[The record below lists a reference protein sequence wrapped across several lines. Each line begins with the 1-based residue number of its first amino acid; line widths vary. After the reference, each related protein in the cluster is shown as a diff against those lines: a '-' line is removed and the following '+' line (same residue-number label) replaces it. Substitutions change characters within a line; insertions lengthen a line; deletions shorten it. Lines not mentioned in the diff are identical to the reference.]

1 MTTTT
6 ISTTKTMK
14 TARQT
19 TTEGGTSSP
28 KEAALREVLVSL
40 DAVVVAYS
48 GGVDSAYLALIAGRT
63 LGHRA
68 LAVTADS
75 PSYPD
80 RHRRLAIDIATKFG
94 LQHEIIRTDELDRA
108 DYRANPENRCYF
120 CKTELYTHLSAIAL
134 ARGAT
139 IVDGN
144 NADDRSDYRPG
155 RQAAREFGVRSPLDE
170 ADLTKDEIRELS
182 RIAGLPTWNEPAS
195 ACLSSRIPY
204 HHEVT
209 DEKLRMIE
217 RAERAIAAMGFRV
230 CRVRHYDNG
239 ARVEIGR
246 DELGRALEPQ
256 TSAAIERELTAIGYP
271 SVAIDPE
278 GYRRGR
284 LNEGL
289 RLRVF

>member
-1 MTTTT
+1 MTTT

-14 TARQT
+14 TARRT
-19 TTEGGTSSP
+19 TMEGSTSSS
-28 KEAALREVLVSL
+28 KEAALRGILTSL
-40 DAVVVAYS
+40 GSVVVAYS
-48 GGVDSAYLALIAGRT
+48 GGVDSAYLALTAART
-63 LGHRA
+63 LGTRA

-80 RHRRLAIDIATKFG
+80 RHRRLAIDVAREFG
-94 LQHEIIRTDELDRA
+94 FLHEIVRTRELDRA

-120 CKTELYTHLSAIAL
+120 CKTELYTHLTAIAN

-155 RQAAREFGVRSPLDE
+155 RHAAKAFGVRSPLDE
-170 ADLTKDEIRELS
+170 ADLTKDEIRDLS
-182 RIAGLPTWNEPAS
+182 HVAGLPTWDEPAS

-209 DEKLRMIE
+209 DDKLRTIE
-217 RAERAIAAMGFRV
+217 RAERALSALGFRV
-230 CRVRHYDNG
+230 CRVRHYDER

-246 DELGRALEPQ
+246 DELPSALQPEM
-256 TSAAIERELTAIGYP
+256 SLAIERALKAVGYA
-271 SVAIDPE
+271 SVEIDPE

>member
-1 MTTTT
+1 M
-6 ISTTKTMK
+6 
-14 TARQT
+14 
-19 TTEGGTSSP
+19 EGSTSSS
-28 KEAALREVLVSL
+28 KEAALRGILTSL
-40 DAVVVAYS
+40 GSVVVAYS
-48 GGVDSAYLALIAGRT
+48 GGVDSAYLALTAART
-63 LGHRA
+63 LGTRA

-80 RHRRLAIDIATKFG
+80 RHRRLAIDVAREFG
-94 LQHEIIRTDELDRA
+94 FLHEIVRTRELDRA

-120 CKTELYTHLSAIAL
+120 CKTELYTHLTAIAN

-155 RQAAREFGVRSPLDE
+155 RHAAKEFGVRSPLDE
-170 ADLTKDEIRELS
+170 ADLTKDEIRDLS
-182 RIAGLPTWNEPAS
+182 HVAGLPTWDEPAS

-209 DEKLRMIE
+209 DDKLRTIE
-217 RAERAIAAMGFRV
+217 RAERALSALGFRV
-230 CRVRHYDNG
+230 CRVRHYDER

-246 DELGRALEPQ
+246 DELPSALQPEM
-256 TSAAIERELTAIGYP
+256 SLAIERALKAVGYA
-271 SVAIDPE
+271 SVEIDPE